1 VPRNGGIV
9 AIIHKTTEG
18 AGPSLSNVLVETI
31 LKGSVSCEG
40 IGHGGKA
47 QIQQTCRN
55 NSIRRK
61 MGLNG
66 GIMGTYSF
74 VTVGLNAYKNKNTVQ
89 STKLTFRA
97 PEKAKKL

>member
-1 VPRNGGIV
+1 MKESGTVGKLRFNKLV
-9 AIIHKTTEG
+9 A
-18 AGPSLSNVLVETI
+18 TI
-31 LKGSVSCEG
+31 QYGVKWD
-40 IGHGGKA
+40 
-47 QIQQTCRN
+47 
-55 NSIRRK
+55 
-61 MGLNG
+61 LNG